1 MRRALAAAALLALA
15 GGCGGGGTSSGDC
28 ANAAFI
34 AYRQN
39 ADAPHEV
46 TVCGSVMRVSHARTR
61 SGRHE
66 YLDLQVS
73 GTIPVRVIV
82 NEDEEGPVSAHS
94 GSSVLAHGRYFND
107 GDRDGIDWTHHG
119 AGRSWPYPGYLVVD
133 GQRYQ

>member
-1 MRRALAAAALLALA
+1 MSRAVAFAAAMVFA
-15 GGCGGGGTSSGDC
+15 GCAGGGTTSGAC

-34 AYRQN
+34 GYRQN

-46 TVCGSVMRVSHARTR
+46 TVCGSVMRVEHATTR
-61 SGRHE
+61 SGPHE

-73 GTIPVRVIV
+73 GTIPVRVII
-82 NEDEEGPVSAHS
+82 NEREEGVVPAHA
-94 GSSVLAHGRYFND
+94 GSSVIAHGRYFND